1 MPVEPALILA
11 VESERILVGACRHA
25 IAALVLL
32 RFALDNLYNL
42 TRNDPHGRSIRR
54 SQLQIG
60 SVELPVQARAQA
72 ALSVQPMNAA
82 GLKQFTASLSGS
94 K

>member
-42 TRNDPHGRSIRR
+42 TRNDPTAVPSAVVSCRLDLLSSQYRRAPSLRSPC
-54 SQLQIG
+54 ST
-60 SVELPVQARAQA
+60 
-72 ALSVQPMNAA
+72 MNAA